1 MHLAGQKMTFKIRKG
16 RPKSLGHL
24 IFFDRTIIVKFM
36 FSKKATKIDEIFT
49 VNLRLCSKCQIDGGD
64 FENFRGLLRKYEF
77 YNSATKICGL
87 QKFNKFRKGILVSSN
102 LPKNKRN
109 LGKDFCPCL

>member
-1 MHLAGQKMTFKIRKG
+1 MHLAGQKMTFKIRQG

-49 VNLRLCSKCQIDGGD
+49 VNLT
-64 FENFRGLLRKYEF
+64 F
-77 YNSATKICGL
+77 TT
-87 QKFNKFRKGILVSSN
+87 
-102 LPKNKRN
+102 
-109 LGKDFCPCL
+109 